1 MRTNYVDTY
10 FTDSTSTKKAINHQN
25 MRDRKE
31 RGYMFM
37 GIHDGQEEKS
47 KAS

>member
-1 MRTNYVDTY
+1 
-10 FTDSTSTKKAINHQN
+10 

-37 GIHDGQEEKS
+37 GIHDGQEEKL